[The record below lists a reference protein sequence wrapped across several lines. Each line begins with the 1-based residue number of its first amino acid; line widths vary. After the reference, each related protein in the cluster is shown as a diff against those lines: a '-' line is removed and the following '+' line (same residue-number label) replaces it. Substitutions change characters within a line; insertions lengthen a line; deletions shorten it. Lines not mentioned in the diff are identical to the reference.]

1 VIRKTGTVG
10 TAMAIYGLGK
20 EVPEGFDVYH
30 LADQNM
36 VNLAFSPK
44 IDPVITTVHDLVY
57 LKLAGNIV
65 EEMVSKAL
73 FYGTKKSD
81 QIISISES
89 TSQDIQ
95 NHLSIPSLKVNTV
108 YNGVSRE
115 FSPATEERVTRFANK
130 HGLSESSHYIV
141 HMGNN
146 NERKDIPTL
155 LKVLRKVRDS
165 LDSDVKLLRP
175 RGLGEHSDL
184 SKVLGVEDSVI
195 DLGFIEESE
204 ICDLYTL
211 SDVFISTSTYE
222 GFGLPPLE
230 AMSCG
235 TPVVATQVASVP
247 EVVGDAGR
255 LHPPGD
261 VEGFAQSV
269 CEILTNPE
277 ISQNLREKGTKRAK
291 LFSWEKCAAE
301 LDSIYASIAKTT
313 TE

>member
-1 VIRKTGTVG
+1 
-10 TAMAIYGLGK
+10 
-20 EVPEGFDVYH
+20 
-30 LADQNM
+30 
-36 VNLAFSPK
+36 
-44 IDPVITTVHDLVY
+44 
-57 LKLAGNIV
+57 
-65 EEMVSKAL
+65 
-73 FYGTKKSD
+73 
-81 QIISISES
+81 
-89 TSQDIQ
+89 
-95 NHLSIPSLKVNTV
+95 
-108 YNGVSRE
+108 
-115 FSPATEERVTRFANK
+115 
-130 HGLSESSHYIV
+130 
-141 HMGNN
+141 MGNN

-255 LHPPGD
+255 LHPWR
-261 VEGFAQSV
+261 
-269 CEILTNPE
+269 C
-277 ISQNLREKGTKRAK
+277 
-291 LFSWEKCAAE
+291 
-301 LDSIYASIAKTT
+301 
-313 TE
+313 

>member
-1 VIRKTGTVG
+1 
-10 TAMAIYGLGK
+10 
-20 EVPEGFDVYH
+20 
-30 LADQNM
+30 
-36 VNLAFSPK
+36 
-44 IDPVITTVHDLVY
+44 
-57 LKLAGNIV
+57 
-65 EEMVSKAL
+65 
-73 FYGTKKSD
+73 
-81 QIISISES
+81 
-89 TSQDIQ
+89 
-95 NHLSIPSLKVNTV
+95 VNTV

-230 AMSCG
+230 AMSCR

-255 LHPPGD
+255 LHPLEMLKDLLNRSARYLLIPKSLRTSGKKGPRERSYSPGKN
-261 VEGFAQSV
+261 APQSS
-269 CEILTNPE
+269 IPFM
-277 ISQNLREKGTKRAK
+277 LR
-291 LFSWEKCAAE
+291 
-301 LDSIYASIAKTT
+301 
-313 TE
+313 